1 MQVRTRSRVSDY
13 IQTIKLQEGQ
23 RGKAEKTQKIKTA
36 PKNPT
41 GTKATYHEKGKKK
54 GSLYSK

>member
-36 PKNPT
+36 PENPT

-54 GSLYSK
+54 GSLQ

>member
-23 RGKAEKTQKIKTA
+23 RGEAEKTQKIKTA
-36 PKNPT
+36 PENPT

-54 GSLYSK
+54 GSLQ